1 MKILLIYPP
10 VLHERIHAEEVA
22 VPPIGLYYVGA
33 VLRER
38 GHDVELLNWHDMGNR
53 PLEAEDAFRRL
64 CPDVI
69 GFSVL
74 HANRWGA
81 VDMARLA
88 RRVVPEVRVVF
99 GGIGATFL
107 WEQILEQADE
117 VDFVVLGEGER
128 TFEALIEHLDS
139 GGGPAPGH
147 LPGIAFRMDGRPFRT
162 PDAPP
167 IEDLD
172 SLPNPAKH
180 FTFQHVAA
188 TRGCARNCTFCGSP
202 RFWGRRVRAHS
213 PSWFVEE
220 LELLYRR
227 GVTFF
232 YFSDDTFTADRL
244 RVIEICRGILE
255 RGLRIT
261 WFAIA
266 RVEHVDG
273 EMLEWIRRA
282 GCIQISYGV
291 ESGSAAVRKRLNK
304 PLRPEKVRQAFSLT
318 TRAGILA
325 RAYFIYGCPGETDE
339 TIKETLDLIRRIRP
353 LGAIFYILEVFPGTA
368 LYEDMRRAG
377 RISEDAWL
385 DRIEGVPYFEMDPD
399 LTGED
404 VLRWGETLR
413 GGYHRL
419 LGGFARNLELV
430 GGKASAQLN
439 ADFCSRLAM
448 TFSHGDYARIEA
460 VVDPDGVAE
469 ALYRRALACFPDQ
482 RAYLG
487 LAVMHQK
494 RGNHQEAARL
504 LAEGLE
510 HYGGSEALNICLGIT
525 FMALGRYNEALA
537 LFERFPD
544 SREAGLYAG
553 RCREIKDAAGRR

>member
-10 VLHERIHAEEVA
+10 VLHERIHKEEVT
-22 VPPIGLYYVGA
+22 VPPIGLFYVGA
-33 VLRER
+33 VLREN
-38 GHDVELLNWHDMGNR
+38 GHDVELLNWHDMADR
-53 PLEAEDAFRRL
+53 LLEAEDVLRRL

-81 VDMARLA
+81 MDMARLA

-107 WEQILEQADE
+107 WQQILEQTDE
-117 VDFVVLGEGER
+117 VDYVVLGEGER
-128 TFEALIEHLDS
+128 TFPALVEHLYS
-139 GGGPAPGH
+139 GDGSAPCH
-147 LPGIAFRMDGRPFRT
+147 VTGIAFRRDGRPFRT

-172 SLPNPAKH
+172 SLPNPAKY

-188 TRGCARNCTFCGSP
+188 TRGCARNCSFCGSP
-202 RFWGRRVRAHS
+202 LFWGRSVRAHS

-232 YFSDDTFTADRL
+232 FFSDDTFTGDRE
-244 RVIEICRGILE
+244 RVIEICRGILG

-266 RVEHVDG
+266 RVEHVDR
-273 EMLEWIRRA
+273 EMLDWMRRA

-291 ESGSAAVRKRLNK
+291 ESGSPAVRKRLNK
-304 PLRPEKVRQAFSLT
+304 PLRPEKVRRAFSLT

-339 TIKETLDLIRRIRP
+339 TIEETLDMIREIRP
-353 LGAIFYILEVFPGTA
+353 LGAIFYMLEVFPGTA
-368 LYEDMRRAG
+368 LYEEMRRAG
-377 RISEDAWL
+377 FISDDAWL
-385 DRIEGVPYFEMDPD
+385 DRIEGVPYFELDPD
-399 LTGED
+399 LTRED
-404 VLRWGETLR
+404 VLRWGDTLR
-413 GGYHRL
+413 GGYQRL
-419 LGGFARNLELV
+419 LSGFASALELS
-430 GGKASAQLN
+430 GGKASERLN

-448 TFSHGDYARIEA
+448 TFSHGDYARIKA

-469 ALYRRALACFPDQ
+469 ALYSRALAYFPDH

-487 LAVMHQK
+487 LGVLHQK
-494 RGNHQEAARL
+494 RGNHQEAVRL
-504 LAEGLE
+504 VMEGLD
-510 HYGGSEALNICLGIT
+510 HYRESEALNICLGIS
-525 FMALGRYNEALA
+525 FMSLGRFEEALA
-537 LFERFPD
+537 LFKRFPD
-544 SREAGLYAG
+544 SKEAAFYAG
-553 RCREIKDAAGRR
+553 RCEELKAGS